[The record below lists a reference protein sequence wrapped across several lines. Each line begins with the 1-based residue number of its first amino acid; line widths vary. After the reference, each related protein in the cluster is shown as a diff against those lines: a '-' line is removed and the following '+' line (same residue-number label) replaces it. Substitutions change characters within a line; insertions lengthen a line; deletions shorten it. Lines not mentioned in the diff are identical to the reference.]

1 CRCQKDRCSAGI
13 HYHGNL
19 RKHHFFTVAEP
30 VSALSLL
37 RVVGTVSGFHFRPQ
51 LAGLS
56 FSYV

>member
-1 CRCQKDRCSAGI
+1 M
-13 HYHGNL
+13 